1 MKKIICGAVIAL
13 IGVIYSITLMVLATV
28 YDVHSDGASGLWGLL
43 QDLMW
48 NFRLS
53 YLWVLL

>member
-43 QDLMW
+43 QGI
-48 NFRLS
+48 
-53 YLWVLL
+53 